1 MLTHI
6 HIRDF
11 AIIEE
16 LEIELQPGMTA
27 LTGETGAG
35 KSILLDAIG
44 LVLGDKADSSTVRH
58 GADRAEITLSANI
71 ATTVQAR
78 DWLLEQA
85 LLEQGDNTCIL
96 RRVISATGGKSRAW
110 INGTPVTLNLLRE
123 LGEQMVDIHGQHE
136 HQSLMRRD
144 MQRELL
150 DAYADSEPLLQP
162 LLQRWHNWKTLHD
175 RVEALS
181 SESRQHLERL
191 DLLRFQTG
199 ELELLALEAGEVAH
213 LDEELSR
220 LANAGELKQAAEQ
233 GYSRLYDEENAVCS
247 LLGRLSQELE
257 QLARFDEMLH
267 SPAELVTSARIQLQ
281 EAAYLLRDYAG
292 GLELDP
298 ERLHWVETRIADIR
312 AMARK
317 YRTEPEQL
325 NARLTTLQKEL
336 AALDSSDYDLDA
348 LQDRLEQAR
357 ETYLV
362 QARKLT
368 GYRLKAA
375 EKLAKGVTAAMQQ
388 LGMQGGQFAVELSTD
403 ETRPFHPHGIDQ
415 LEFMVSANPGQPLK
429 PLTRVAS
436 GGELSR
442 ISLAIQMIA
451 ARKMALPS
459 LIFDEVDT
467 GIGGGIAEMI
477 GRQLRELGE
486 KRQVLCVTHLPQV
499 ASQAHQQLKV
509 TKSKSRNHTTT
520 AIYPLSAAERV
531 EEIARMLGG
540 AEITETTRN
549 LALEM
554 LDNQ

>member
-58 GADRAEITLSANI
+58 GADKAEITLSANI
-71 ATTVQAR
+71 AATTQAR

-85 LLEQGDNTCIL
+85 LLDHGDDTCIL
-96 RRVISATGGKSRAW
+96 RRVISAAGGKSRAW

-144 MQRELL
+144 MQRALL
-150 DAYADSEPLLQP
+150 DGYADSEPLLQP
-162 LLQRWHNWKTLHD
+162 LQQYWRDWKTLHE
-175 RVEALS
+175 RVETLG
-181 SESRQHLERL
+181 SENRQHLERL

-199 ELELLALEAGEVAH
+199 ELELLALQDGEVAS

-233 GYSRLYDEENAVCS
+233 GYSRLYDEDSAVCS
-247 LLGRLSQELE
+247 LLGRVGQELE
-257 QLARFDEMLH
+257 QLTRFDEALH
-267 SPAELVTSARIQLQ
+267 PPAELITSARIQLQ
-281 EAAYLLRDYAG
+281 EAAYLLRDYAE
-292 GLELDP
+292 GLALDP

-317 YRTEPEQL
+317 YRIEPEQL
-325 NARLTTLQKEL
+325 NARLATLQAEL
-336 AALDSSDYDLDA
+336 AALDSEDHDLDA
-348 LQDRLEQAR
+348 LQGRLEQAR
-357 ETYLV
+357 KDYLV

-368 GYRLKAA
+368 RHRIKAA
-375 EKLAKGVTAAMQQ
+375 RQLARGVTGAMQQ

-403 ETRPFHPHGIDQ
+403 ETQAFHPHGIDQ

-451 ARKMALPS
+451 ARKIALPS
-459 LIFDEVDT
+459 LIFDEVD
-467 GIGGGIAEMI
+467 
-477 GRQLRELGE
+477 
-486 KRQVLCVTHLPQV
+486 
-499 ASQAHQQLKV
+499 
-509 TKSKSRNHTTT
+509 
-520 AIYPLSAAERV
+520 
-531 EEIARMLGG
+531 
-540 AEITETTRN
+540 
-549 LALEM
+549 
-554 LDNQ
+554 